1 MEKKT
6 PKQKI
11 FIIQKVINQKKWSK
25 DEDEE
30 LIKLVSSHNGKK
42 WKEIASNFHNK
53 TPLQCFSRYKRIRPG
68 IYKGTWKKE
77 EDELILSLI
86 EKYGTSWSK
95 ISKIVKTRNGKQ
107 IRDRYMNVLAPNIN
121 KKKFSPEEDF
131 LLIQLYEKYGP
142 KWATIRNFFKNRTTD
157 MIKNRFHS
165 CLKKRYDDN
174 NNQRININFDKVI
187 KKIKKSDNISNK
199 DKEKD
204 NDDNS
209 KMILNR
215 STEATTINNLKESS
229 IISKLSYQPN
239 FSIINNKVEKDGR
252 KNIDLPANALF
263 NNELI
268 GISLDDDEDF

>member
-1 MEKKT
+1 
-6 PKQKI
+6 
-11 FIIQKVINQKKWSK
+11 
-25 DEDEE
+25 
-30 LIKLVSSHNGKK
+30 
-42 WKEIASNFHNK
+42 
-53 TPLQCFSRYKRIRPG
+53 
-68 IYKGTWKKE
+68 
-77 EDELILSLI
+77 
-86 EKYGTSWSK
+86 
-95 ISKIVKTRNGKQ
+95 
-107 IRDRYMNVLAPNIN
+107 
-121 KKKFSPEEDF
+121 
-131 LLIQLYEKYGP
+131 
-142 KWATIRNFFKNRTTD
+142 

-252 KNIDLPANALF
+252 KNIDF
-263 NNELI
+263 LI
-268 GISLDDDEDF
+268 MN